1 MRWEVEAIAEV
12 HGRASQEQE
21 KSEKDPALSDVEE
34 RSCTEVTHDTHKHMF
49 VAHSTRAKGKKKR
62 SGERAQWTKVIAAK
76 AEGLGSIPGT
86 DMVEGENR
94 LPPS

>member
-34 RSCTEVTHDTHKHMF
+34 RSCTEVTHDTHKHMLLT
-49 VAHSTRAKGKKKR
+49 AQEQKKKKK
-62 SGERAQWTKVIAAK
+62 EW
-76 AEGLGSIPGT
+76 
-86 DMVEGENR
+86 
-94 LPPS
+94 

>member
-21 KSEKDPALSDVEE
+21 KSEKDPALSDVKP
-34 RSCTEVTHDTHKHMF
+34 RSHMTHTNTCCSQHK
-49 VAHSTRAKGKKKR
+49 SKRKKKR